1 MDIDL
6 GEGARHTAWG
16 CGELGLALNKHLA
29 GSAIDI
35 SEREFFEWARAGDVP
50 DDQRR
55 QALHEALVIMDAEET
70 RRALFDDRASRRQVA
85 ELVLRCGADESRVWN
100 NLLRLAAPDLE
111 IKNLGEDE
119 EWDKL
124 LLWES
129 GGRRVGF

>member
-1 MDIDL
+1 MDIDPD
-6 GEGARHTAWG
+6 EGSRQTTWG
-16 CGELGLALNKHLA
+16 YGELGLALNKHLA
-29 GSAIDI
+29 GSSISI

-50 DDQRR
+50 DEQRR

-85 ELVLRCGADESRVWN
+85 ELVLRCRADESRIWN

-111 IKNLGEDE
+111 IIDLGEDE